1 MGRALTSMRTLSLL
15 FDEGVGV
22 RVILRDEQTATI
34 KALISSLPFSSKA
47 LTWGDE
53 VYFEAPFHV
62 VLEKDAREAM
72 AVGGVAYWPDGNAI
86 AVFFGKTPASVDDEP
101 RAYSPCNIVGKV
113 SVGLGS
119 LRKVRSGFRV
129 QASLG

>member
-1 MGRALTSMRTLSLL
+1 MRTLSLV
-15 FDEGVGV
+15 FDEDVRL
-22 RVILRDEQTATI
+22 RVILRDEQTTTI
-34 KALISSLPFSSKA
+34 KALISSLPFSSRA
-47 LTWGDE
+47 HTWGDE

-72 AVGGVAYWPDGNAI
+72 VVGDVAYWPDGNAI
-86 AVFFGKTPASVDDEP
+86 AVFFGKTPASVDEEP

-113 SVGLGS
+113 SLGLGS

-129 QASLG
+129 QASLE

>member
-1 MGRALTSMRTLSLL
+1 MRTLSVV
-15 FDEGVGV
+15 FDEDVCL

-53 VYFEAPFHV
+53 VYFQAPFRV
-62 VLEKDAREAM
+62 VLESDAREAM
-72 AVGGVAYWPDGNAI
+72 AVGDVAYWPGGSAI
-86 AVFFGKTPASVDDEP
+86 AIFFGKTPASLDEEP
-101 RAYSPCNIVGKV
+101 RAYGPCNIVGKV
-113 SVGLGS
+113 SLGLGS

-129 QASLG
+129 QASLE